1 MRDRGGLAGF
11 GLAAVV
17 AVGSALAL
25 SLGLAG
31 CASPG
36 PPHAPSLFLPAAP
49 KDLQARREGDRVTLT
64 FTAPMRTSDNLPL
77 KPGTTMRVSFC
88 RQMAGSSCVAVAG
101 SEREATASQPGAPQ
115 LVELTDTLPAEL
127 AQGRARLL
135 GYRVEAFRDT
145 GKDKAGTA
153 RQTAGWSE
161 PAYTAAGS
169 APPMVAGLQVSGSRL
184 GVVLRWTPAGA
195 ADGSVVIEREAVREA
210 VDAGKTKA
218 GAKKAGAGK
227 AVRLA
232 ANGPERTLDATALP
246 DVAYRYTAL
255 REVKVQMGGRTVE
268 VRSAPAEPVSFALRL
283 VYPPPVP
290 AGLTVAGFATTATTT
305 EAAGYAVDLIW
316 QPVDDA
322 GMLAPLAG
330 YNVYRETVDAAGH
343 ASARQKLNAAPVAV
357 PAFHDTTAAATTA
370 AGVGYRYSVTAVDTR
385 GNESG
390 AAVAEWRGN

>member
-1 MRDRGGLAGF
+1 MAMRYRGGLAGF
-11 GLAAVV
+11 GWAALL

-49 KDLQARREGDRVTLT
+49 KDLKALREGDRVTLT

-77 KPGTTMRVSFC
+77 KPGTTMRVGFC
-88 RQMAGSSCVAVAG
+88 RQVERAACVAVAG
-101 SEREATASQPGAPQ
+101 AEHEVAASKPGAPQ
-115 LVELTDTLPAEL
+115 LVELKDTLPPEL
-127 AQGRARLL
+127 AQGRPRLL
-135 GYRVEAFRDT
+135 EYRVEAFRVAA
-145 GKDKAGTA
+145 KDKAGIA
-153 RQTAGWSE
+153 GQTAGWSE

-195 ADGSVVIEREAVREA
+195 ADGAVVIEREA
-210 VDAGKTKA
+210 AGAGTAKA
-218 GAKKAGAGK
+218 GATKT
-227 AVRLA
+227 VRLA
-232 ANGPERTLDATALP
+232 TNGAERTLDATAVP

-290 AGLTVAGFATTATTT
+290 SGLTVAGFATPATGT

-330 YNVYRETVDAAGH
+330 YNVYRETVDAGGH
-343 ASARQKLNAAPVAV
+343 AGARQKLNAAPVGV
-357 PAFHDTTAAATTA
+357 PAFHDATAS
-370 AGVGYRYSVTAVDTR
+370 AGVGYRYSVTAVDAK
-385 GNESG
+385 GNES
-390 AAVAEWRGN
+390 AATVAALRD